1 MKKNFEVTRIL
12 PYKPTLLFEQ
22 IADFERY
29 EQYLPFCNASRSLN
43 TDNKDFSQI
52 GELEFEIA
60 GVNYKIKS
68 GNIIEDERILI
79 TQIKG
84 PFKEMRASWDVE
96 QIDDGSE
103 DDEIVG
109 DDFESMYKGEISKSG
124 TPILPSKRARKT
136 PEKMQVSQED
146 LAELSETAKPDVDV
160 SAGEETMNEQGEV
173 SLDEVSEQENQ
184 EAEAITEDSEASN
197 S

>member
-12 PYKPTLLFEQ
+12 PYKHTLLFEQ

-96 QIDDGSE
+96 RIDDGSSKISFKVYAKVSYFLGILLSDSTVE
-103 DDEIVG
+103 KFVDM
-109 DDFESMYKGEISKSG
+109 FLESFTK
-124 TPILPSKRARKT
+124 
-136 PEKMQVSQED
+136 D
-146 LAELSETAKPDVDV
+146 LAARTKK
-160 SAGEETMNEQGEV
+160 
-173 SLDEVSEQENQ
+173 EN
-184 EAEAITEDSEASN
+184 
-197 S
+197 

>member
-12 PYKPTLLFEQ
+12 PYKHTLLFEQ

-43 TDNKDFSQI
+43 TDNEDFSQI

-84 PFKEMRASWDVE
+84 PFEEMRASWDVE
-96 QIDDGSE
+96 QIDDGNSKISFKVYAKVSYFLGILLSDSTVE
-103 DDEIVG
+103 KFVDM
-109 DDFESMYKGEISKSG
+109 FLESFAK
-124 TPILPSKRARKT
+124 
-136 PEKMQVSQED
+136 D
-146 LAELSETAKPDVDV
+146 LAARAKK
-160 SAGEETMNEQGEV
+160 
-173 SLDEVSEQENQ
+173 EN
-184 EAEAITEDSEASN
+184 
-197 S
+197 

>member
-12 PYKPTLLFEQ
+12 PFKHTLLFEQ

-84 PFKEMRASWDVE
+84 PFEEMRASWDVE
-96 QIDDGSE
+96 QIDDGSSKISFKVYAKVSYFLGILLSDSTVE
-103 DDEIVG
+103 KFVDM
-109 DDFESMYKGEISKSG
+109 FLESFAK
-124 TPILPSKRARKT
+124 
-136 PEKMQVSQED
+136 D
-146 LAELSETAKPDVDV
+146 LAARAKK
-160 SAGEETMNEQGEV
+160 
-173 SLDEVSEQENQ
+173 EN
-184 EAEAITEDSEASN
+184 
-197 S
+197 